1 MEVFMRLKKG
11 SFFALIAATLAISV
25 FDGSIASG
33 DKDDQGH
40 RNRYRERHRDGRQGT
55 SYMKPVT
62 NPTYKDS
69 CGACHFAYQPELL
82 PSASWKRILEGLDD
96 HFGQSFNLDE
106 VTKNDISSYLGLNS
120 SEHSKSKVAVK
131 FMKSLRSQV
140 PMRITEIPYIKDKHH
155 RIPADTLI
163 RDSIGS
169 VSNCVACHRKA
180 EEGIYDD
187 DYVAIPD

>member
-1 MEVFMRLKKG
+1 MRLKRG
-11 SFFALIAATLAISV
+11 LFFALIVATLAISV

-40 RNRYRERHRDGRQGT
+40 RNRYRERRRDGRQGT
-55 SYMKPVT
+55 SYMEPVT

-106 VTKNDISSYLGLNS
+106 VTKNDISNYLGLNS

-155 RIPADTLI
+155 RIPADTLM